1 MNNGKIYEV
10 LRKNAH
16 WIIISLGVLFGVTAC
31 VYLGKS
37 NSELVIKNNKITT
50 TKTKS

>member
-16 WIIISLGVLFGVTAC
+16 WLIISLGVLVGVTAC
-31 VYLGKS
+31 VHFSKNGT
-37 NSELVIKNNKITT
+37 ELVIKNNKITT
-50 TKTKS
+50 TKTM